1 MRLGFLVVYLF
12 GALLLQA
19 QSLPQ
24 WTTVKGLAP
33 EYAGYNLV
41 VRKVVNPISF
51 EETDVMVIRVEEN
64 GEFEQSIEISQIT
77 HVSIDMG
84 KYEGYIF
91 LEPGQT
97 YELILPPFQPRTDAE
112 RFNPYYKPELIE
124 LGIANDDAQSLN
136 MLFMQFDS
144 ELKRMYNSN
153 AVQIFSSG
161 DIVKAKS
168 IIAQLDSAFQSDIA
182 YFNTY
187 KQYAY
192 GELLTLGYKRNK
204 RKAIEQTF
212 GADTI
217 NVALPS
223 FQQSFNTLFNNFFTN
238 YFSSKRGENLKDAYV
253 QIASFDSLTTVLQT
267 DTLYWNKDL
276 AQLVLLKGLYDAF
289 YSGRYEQG
297 QIIDLIEQASEY
309 GASLTIKDVA
319 KGLYRQV
326 IWLREGSAAPQFTLF
341 RLDGREKSLSDY
353 KGKFVYLN
361 FMHTSNHTCKEELML
376 LNVLSK
382 QLRRELTIV
391 TVIMDEDPTNA
402 KKLIK
407 DNKYRWDFLH
417 YGAMPTVAIDYRI
430 KALPAYFVID
440 PTQKLRLSPSPSP
453 KENFTPIFI
462 ESQRQFNYEQ
472 LRKERPKTKS
482 IYDL

>member
-1 MRLGFLVVYLF
+1 MRLGLLVVYLF
-12 GALLLQA
+12 GALLSQA
-19 QSLPQ
+19 QTLPQ

-51 EETDVMVIRVEEN
+51 EEADVMVIRVEEN

-77 HVSIDMG
+77 HVRIDMG

-112 RFNPYYKPELIE
+112 RFNPYYKPEIIE

-144 ELKRMYNSN
+144 ELKNMYNSN

-168 IIAQLDSAFQSDIA
+168 IIAHLDSTFQSDIA

-204 RKAIEQTF
+204 RKAIVQTF
-212 GADTI
+212 GGDTI
-217 NVALPS
+217 NVAMPS
-223 FQQSFNTLFNNFFTN
+223 FHQSFNTLFNNFFTN
-238 YFSSKRGENLKDAYV
+238 YFTSKHGANLKDAYV
-253 QIASFDSLTTVLQT
+253 QIGSFDSLTTVLQT
-267 DTLYWNKDL
+267 DTLYENKDL

-289 YSGRYEQG
+289 YSGRYGQG
-297 QIIDLIEQASEY
+297 QIIDLIEQASES

-326 IWLREGSAAPQFTLF
+326 TWLREGSAAPQFTLF

-430 KALPAYFVID
+430 KALPTYFVID
-440 PTQKLRLSPSPSP
+440 PSQKLRLSPSPSP